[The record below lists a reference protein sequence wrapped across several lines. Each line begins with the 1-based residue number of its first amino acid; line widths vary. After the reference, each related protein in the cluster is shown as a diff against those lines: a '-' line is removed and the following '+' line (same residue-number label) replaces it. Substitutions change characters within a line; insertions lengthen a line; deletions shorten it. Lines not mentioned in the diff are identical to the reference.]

1 MQVDKI
7 PMSLVIE
14 FVESESEEVVARR
27 RNSFVVVRVVVELGI
42 DGSEDDLDGLE
53 GCKVQKGC
61 ILHPDELEL
70 DKRGGDVEVKDKSGK
85 SYERVKLDY
94 DLRKKYGSKSLWK
107 EFVRVDEKNGIVR
120 EEGGR
125 RFDEKQKK
133 LRRGVVVVVVERSC
147 CKGSRSSGLS

>member
-1 MQVDKI
+1 MQVDRI

-14 FVESESEEVVARR
+14 FVVAEVEIGIVARR

-70 DKRGGDVEVKDKSGK
+70 DKGGDVEVKDKLGRN
-85 SYERVKLDY
+85 YERVKLDY

-133 LRRGVVVVVVERSC
+133 KLRRGVVVVVVERSC
-147 CKGSRSSGLS
+147 KGSRPSESS

>member
-1 MQVDKI
+1 M
-7 PMSLVIE
+7 
-14 FVESESEEVVARR
+14 
-27 RNSFVVVRVVVELGI
+27 RVVVALGI
-42 DGSEDDLDGLE
+42 DGREDDLDGLE
-53 GCKVQKGC
+53 ECKVQKGC

-70 DKRGGDVEVKDKSGK
+70 DKGGDVEVKDKLGRN
-85 SYERVKLDY
+85 YERVKLGY

-125 RFDEKQKK
+125 RFDEKQQLNK
-133 LRRGVVVVVVERSC
+133 LKSRREVVVVVERSC